1 MSKKHI
7 LKSAGIIGSATV
19 ISRILGFLR
28 DILIAKFFG
37 TARYAQAFVVAFR
50 IPNMLRDLIGE
61 GATNAA
67 FVPVLSEYS
76 ETRKKEEFWHLANVL
91 LNTVLIV
98 LTGVTL
104 LGVVFAPVIVRL
116 IAPGFIADPEKL
128 RITIY
133 LTRFMFPYILLVGLL
148 AYSMGILNS
157 LRHFSAPAFA
167 PAILNLSIIIC
178 ALLRQGSVTALATG
192 VLIGGVMQLCIQI
205 PVLFAKGFTPFR
217 TSRGQVGAG
226 QGHGFNFR
234 DRMYHP
240 AVKRIGVLLIPRIM
254 GSCVYQISIFIN
266 TMLASLSQIVGAG
279 GVAALYYANRIFQF
293 PLAIFGIAIAQAA
306 LPTMS
311 RQALESGLDKLKE
324 TPSFSLRAVNFVML
338 PASLGLMVLSRP
350 ITSALFER
358 GMFDHYSTSITAHAL
373 MFYSIGL
380 FSYAG
385 IKMLVSCFYSLK
397 DTRTPVKIASLSL
410 VLNILLG
417 IMLMFPLKISGL
429 ALATSISGTLNFFLL
444 FFALRKKIG
453 GFGGIKILISFL
465 KALLAGIVMVA
476 FIYLGAFKIG
486 LNIFF
491 VILIGMA
498 SYTLSI
504 FIFDVKEAREFL
516 RWILRRS

>member
-67 FVPVLSEYS
+67 LVPVLSEYS
-76 ETRKKEEFWHLANVL
+76 ETKKKEEFWHLANVL
-91 LNTVLIV
+91 LNTILIV
-98 LTGVTL
+98 LTGMTL

-116 IAPGFIADPEKL
+116 IAPGFIADAEKL

-157 LRHFSAPAFA
+157 LKHFSAPAFA

-192 VLIGGVMQLCIQI
+192 VLIGGVIQLCVQI
-205 PVLFAKGFTPFR
+205 PVLFAKGFR
-217 TSRGQVGAG
+217 
-226 QGHGFNFR
+226 FNFR
-234 DRMYHP
+234 GRLYHP
-240 AVKRIGVLLIPRIM
+240 AVKKIGVLLIPRIL
-254 GSCVYQISIFIN
+254 GSCVYQISIFVN

-311 RQALESGLDKLKE
+311 RQALESGLDRLKE
-324 TPSFSLRAVNFVML
+324 TLSFSLRAVNFVML

-417 IMLMFPLKISGL
+417 ITLMFPLKISGL
-429 ALATSISGTLNFFLL
+429 ALATSVSGTFNFFLL

-453 GFGGIKILISFL
+453 GLGG
-465 KALLAGIVMVA
+465 
-476 FIYLGAFKIG
+476 
-486 LNIFF
+486 
-491 VILIGMA
+491 
-498 SYTLSI
+498 
-504 FIFDVKEAREFL
+504 
-516 RWILRRS
+516 